1 MAKNVAARRAA
12 KAQRRKVI
20 VAQKRHVES
29 LAKSVSGQVRAAAA
43 EPIQHC
49 LISEALFKTGMGML
63 VVARGPSPSGVTAGV
78 FLLDTF
84 ALGAKDVFLRSF
96 GGFEFDEF
104 VEQMSRATPMVPV
117 DPSRARKLLRDLVAW
132 SRDFGVNPHPDYA
145 KIEAIFGSVDP
156 TACDAEFGFGRDGK
170 PLLIG
175 SLGGVSF
182 GGGDHYDDAVIDAD
196 EDDFDGSEP
205 EAETPTAITAP
216 NAPIPEADR
225 PAA

>member
-20 VAQKRHVES
+20 VAQKRQVET

-49 LISEALFKTGMGML
+49 LVSETLAKTGMGML
-63 VVARGPSPSGVTAGV
+63 VLARGPSPSGVTAGV

-84 ALGAKDVFLRSF
+84 AMGAKDVFLRSF
-96 GGFEFDEF
+96 GGFEFDNF
-104 VEQMSRATPMVPV
+104 VEQLSEATPMVAV
-117 DPSRARKLLRDLVAW
+117 DPGHARKLLHNLVAR
-132 SRDFGVNPHPDYA
+132 SRDAGFNPHPDYA

-156 TACDAEFGFGRDGK
+156 AACETAFEFGRNGK

-175 SLGGVSF
+175 DIGGFPF
-182 GGGDHYDDAVIDAD
+182 GPDDDGGDLTIDAD
-196 EDDFDGSEP
+196 EDLDGSQP
-205 EAETPTAITAP
+205 EAETPAAIAGPDTP
-216 NAPIPEADR
+216 SRDEDR
-225 PAA
+225 AAA